1 MEQIIEFVGNHLLLS
16 GAFVVVLVMLI
27 KAEFEH
33 QTLKSC
39 QLDPTAAI
47 RLMNGND
54 AVVLDVREATDFNN
68 GHVKNAKNIPISTL
82 NGKLD
87 ELAGY
92 RSKPVLA
99 YCRSGNIS
107 GKACRLLT
115 KSGFTEVYN
124 ISGGITGWQDANLP
138 LTKK

>member
-16 GAFVVVLVMLI
+16 AAFVVVLVMLI

-47 RLMNGND
+47 RMMNSND
-54 AVVLDVREATDFNN
+54 AMVLDVREAADFSS
-68 GHVKNAKNIPISTL
+68 GHLKNAKNIPISSL
-82 NGKLD
+82 HDKLG
-87 ELAGY
+87 ELSGY
-92 RSKPVLA
+92 QSKPILA
-99 YCRSGNIS
+99 YCRSGNAS
-107 GKACRLLT
+107 GKACRLLK
-115 KSGFTEVYN
+115 KSGFTDVYN
-124 ISGGITGWQDANLP
+124 ISGGIAGWQEANLP

>member
-1 MEQIIEFVGNHLLLS
+1 MEQIIEFVGNHLLLNA
-16 GAFVVVLVMLI
+16 AFVVVLAMLI

-47 RLMNGND
+47 RIMNGKD
-54 AVVLDVREATDFNN
+54 AMVLDVREASDYGN
-68 GHVKNAKNIPISTL
+68 GHLKNAKNIPLSAL
-82 NGKLD
+82 HDKLD
-87 ELAGY
+87 ELSGY
-92 RSKPVLA
+92 RTKPVLT
-99 YCRSGNIS
+99 YCRSGNLS
-107 GKACRLLT
+107 GKACRLLK

-124 ISGGITGWQDANLP
+124 ISGGIAGWQDANLP